1 MFQLNDVKYKSI
13 INTKQLTIPT
23 DTVTAVTGPSG
34 SGKSTLLRLLNYL
47 ATPESGTVSYQGKP
61 YTDWEPTE
69 LRRKVMML
77 PQQPVLFGETVAENL
92 QAGRLFSGREEASDE
107 KLIAA
112 AQQCMLDKKLRDPAE
127 NLSGGEQQRL
137 SLARLLLAG
146 PDVYLLDEPTSALD
160 EDMEWNVMER
170 FLAEARRSAKGVIFI
185 SHATAMADHFADRI
199 VHSDSF
205 TSVGGLKS

>member
-1 MFQLNDVKYKSI
+1 MFQLNDVKYKNI
-13 INTKQLTIPT
+13 INTKQLTIPA
-23 DTVTAVTGPSG
+23 DAITAVTGPSG

-47 ATPESGTVSYQGKP
+47 VTPESGTISYQGKP
-61 YTDWEPTE
+61 FSEWEPVE
-69 LRRKVMML
+69 LRRQVMML

-92 QAGRLFSGREEASDE
+92 QAGRLFSGREEASEE
-107 KLIAA
+107 KLTAA
-112 AQQCMLDKKLRDPAE
+112 AQQCMLDKKLSEPAE

-137 SLARLLLAG
+137 SLARLLLAA

-199 VHSDSF
+199 VHSNSF
-205 TSVGGLKS
+205 TGGEV

>member
-47 ATPESGTVSYQGKP
+47 VTPDSGTVSYKGKP

-69 LRRKVMML
+69 LRRQVMML

-92 QAGRLFSGREEASDE
+92 QAGRLFSGREEAPDE
-107 KLIAA
+107 KLTAA

-146 PDVYLLDEPTSALD
+146 PQVYLLDEPTSALD

-170 FLAEARRSAKGVIFI
+170 FLAKARRSAKGVIFI
-185 SHATAMADHFADRI
+185 SHATAMAGHFADHV
-199 VHSDSF
+199 VHADSF
-205 TSVGGLKS
+205 TSWGGLKP

>member
-13 INTKQLTIPT
+13 INTKQLTIPA

-47 ATPESGTVSYQGKP
+47 VTPESGAVSYQGKP

-69 LRRKVMML
+69 LRRQVMML

-92 QAGRLFSGREEASDE
+92 RAGRLFSGREEASEE
-107 KLIAA
+107 KLVAA
-112 AQQCMLDKKLRDPAE
+112 AQQCMLDKNLRDPAE

-185 SHATAMADHFADRI
+185 SHATAMAEHFADHI
-199 VHSDSF
+199 VHADSF
-205 TSVGGLKS
+205 TSGGGLKS